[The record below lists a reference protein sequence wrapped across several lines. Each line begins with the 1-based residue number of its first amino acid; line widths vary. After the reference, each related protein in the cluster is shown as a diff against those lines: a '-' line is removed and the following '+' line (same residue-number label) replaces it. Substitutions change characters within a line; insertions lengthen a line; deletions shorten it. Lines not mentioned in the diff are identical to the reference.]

1 MKIIKCK
8 ECGEQIPANV
18 ESCPNCGCPTKA
30 KSKSKKII
38 IIFGMAILCIVA
50 ASLYFLM
57 GKNKIIR
64 NHEFANDSISKD
76 SVTQLSD
83 TEHAKVTVDPSL
95 VRTGGM
101 GYSVFEEENG
111 RTVTRGISLVY
122 NVDSTQTYQGLM
134 CYCSNKNETDYEN
147 IYEIP
152 VIGEVANDGGL
163 IFKGSLDNVAY
174 SLHILNT
181 HGTLNDDT
189 YLNSYEAVFARG
201 NKSRKIFIGFEH
213 WGEEGD

>member
-1 MKIIKCK
+1 MIKCK
-8 ECGEQIPANV
+8 ECGEQILSNV
-18 ESCPNCGCPTKA
+18 AFCPNCGYPIKTKRKFKNA
-30 KSKSKKII
+30 AICI
-38 IIFGMAILCIVA
+38 GTVLLLCIDAIL
-50 ASLYFLM
+50 LFYF
-57 GKNKIIR
+57 GR
-64 NHEFANDSISKD
+64 NTKDNNQFANDSISKD
-76 SVTQLSD
+76 SVMRTSD
-83 TEHAKVTVDPSL
+83 TEHTKVTVDPSL

-111 RTVTRGISLVY
+111 REVTRGISLIY

-163 IFKGSLDNVAY
+163 IFKGSLDNVTY

>member
-1 MKIIKCK
+1 MSQVKCPD
-8 ECGEQIPANV
+8 CGGLYSENMQ
-18 ESCPNCGCPTKA
+18 SCPNCGCPTKA

-50 ASLYFLM
+50 ASLYFLI
-57 GKNKIIR
+57 GKNKIIG

-76 SVTQLSD
+76 SVMRTSD
-83 TEHAKVTVDPSL
+83 TEHTKVTVDPSL
-95 VRTGGM
+95 VRTGDM
-101 GYSVFEEENG
+101 GYSFCEEENG
-111 RTVTRGISLVY
+111 REVRGGINMMY
-122 NVDSTQTYQGLM
+122 NVDSTQTYQGSM
-134 CYCSNKNETDYEN
+134 RYYPTKGDYEN
-147 IYEIP
+147 YLDITM
-152 VIGEVANDGGL
+152 IGEVADDGGL

-174 SLHILNT
+174 TLHILNT

-189 YLNSYEAVFARG
+189 YLNSYEAVFTRG

>member
-57 GKNKIIR
+57 GKNKIIG

-76 SVTQLSD
+76 SVMQPFATKQK
-83 TEHAKVTVDPSL
+83 KVKVDLSL
-95 VRTGGM
+95 VRTGGHD
-101 GYSVFEEENG
+101 YYASEEENG
-111 RTVTRGISLVY
+111 REIIGGITLAY
-122 NVDSTQTYQGLM
+122 NVDSTQNCQGTLS
-134 CYCSNKNETDYEN
+134 YYPNKADYDSFD
-147 IYEIP
+147 IP
-152 VIGEVANDGGL
+152 VIGEVADDGGL
-163 IFKGSLDNVAY
+163 IFKGKLDNVSY
-174 SLHILNT
+174 SLHIKNT
-181 HGTLNDDT
+181 HGALSEETLGAAYD
-189 YLNSYEAVFARG
+189 AVFTKG
-201 NKSRKIFIGFEH
+201 NESRAIFLGFEH
-213 WGEEGD
+213 CGEAYEGI

>member
-1 MKIIKCK
+1 MSQVKCPD
-8 ECGEQIPANV
+8 CGGLYSENMQ
-18 ESCPNCGCPTKA
+18 SCPNCGCPTKA

-57 GKNKIIR
+57 GKNKIIG

-76 SVTQLSD
+76 SVMRTSD
-83 TEHAKVTVDPSL
+83 TEHTKVTVDPSL
-95 VRTGGM
+95 VRTGDM
-101 GYSVFEEENG
+101 GYSFCEEENG
-111 RTVTRGISLVY
+111 REVRGGINMMY
-122 NVDSTQTYQGLM
+122 NVDSTQTYQGSM
-134 CYCSNKNETDYEN
+134 RYYPIKGDYEN
-147 IYEIP
+147 YLDITM
-152 VIGEVANDGGL
+152 IGEVADDGGL

-174 SLHILNT
+174 TLHILNT

-189 YLNSYEAVFARG
+189 YLNSYEAVFTRG

-213 WGEEGD
+213 WGDWGD

>member
-1 MKIIKCK
+1 MSQVKCPD
-8 ECGEQIPANV
+8 CGELYSEELQ
-18 ESCPNCGCPTKA
+18 SCPNCGCPTKA

-57 GKNKIIR
+57 GKNKIIG

-76 SVTQLSD
+76 SVMRTSD
-83 TEHAKVTVDPSL
+83 TEHTKVTVDPSL
-95 VRTGGM
+95 VRTGDM
-101 GYSVFEEENG
+101 GYSFCEEENG
-111 RTVTRGISLVY
+111 REVRGGINMMY
-122 NVDSTQTYQGLM
+122 NVDSTQTYQGSM
-134 CYCSNKNETDYEN
+134 RYYPTKGDYEN
-147 IYEIP
+147 YLDITM
-152 VIGEVANDGGL
+152 IGEVADDGGL

-174 SLHILNT
+174 TLHILNT

-189 YLNSYEAVFARG
+189 YLNSYEAVFTRG

-213 WGEEGD
+213 WGDWGD

>member
-1 MKIIKCK
+1 MKMIKCK
-8 ECGEQIPANV
+8 ECGEQILSNV
-18 ESCPNCGCPTKA
+18 AFCPNCGCPIKTKRKFKNA
-30 KSKSKKII
+30 AIRI
-38 IIFGMAILCIVA
+38 GTVLLLCIAAIL
-50 ASLYFLM
+50 LFYF
-57 GKNKIIR
+57 GRNTKN
-64 NHEFANDSISKD
+64 NNQFANDSISKD
-76 SVTQLSD
+76 RVMRPSNTKLS
-83 TEHAKVTVDPSL
+83 KVTVDTSL
-95 VRTGGM
+95 VRIGGM

-111 RTVTRGISLVY
+111 RTVTRGISLIY

-134 CYCSNKNETDYEN
+134 CYCSTKNETDYEN

-152 VIGEVANDGGL
+152 VIGEVANDGGV